1 MNERTEEGAGDGEC
15 PVGEEQTGRLKQG
28 EGGERRELV
37 DLALSLVGGV

>member
-15 PVGEEQTGRLKQG
+15 PVGEEQTGRPKQG
-28 EGGERRELV
+28 RAERRELV